1 MDAPAQDLEENGVVQ
16 TLKTLA
22 DIALNEPTGARP
34 EMPDFR
40 QGSMTAPTR
49 PEAAR
54 TSAELRL
61 IIRLQDQPYHFLEE
75 FITPGRKAEG
85 PSLPIRLGDRD
96 PPPWLP
102 AIAFRTDHGNDALDF
117 RQTIG
122 RVESGSD
129 LELWI
134 RSGQNVFR
142 ENQKHLG
149 VVHDNDFTADL
160 FCRFR

>member
-22 DIALNEPTGARP
+22 DIALNEPTGACP

-49 PEAAR
+49 PEAVR

-75 FITPGRKAEG
+75 FITPGRDITSRLHILSS
-85 PSLPIRLGDRD
+85 SL
-96 PPPWLP
+96 
-102 AIAFRTDHGNDALDF
+102 
-117 RQTIG
+117 
-122 RVESGSD
+122 
-129 LELWI
+129 
-134 RSGQNVFR
+134 
-142 ENQKHLG
+142 
-149 VVHDNDFTADL
+149 
-160 FCRFR
+160 

>member
-49 PEAAR
+49 PEAVR

-75 FITPGRKAEG
+75 FITPGRKAEWPG
-85 PSLPIRLGDRD
+85 LPVRLGDGD
-96 PPPWLP
+96 PPHWLP

-117 RQTIG
+117 F
-122 RVESGSD
+122 E
-129 LELWI
+129 
-134 RSGQNVFR
+134 
-142 ENQKHLG
+142 
-149 VVHDNDFTADL
+149 
-160 FCRFR
+160 

>member
-49 PEAAR
+49 PEAVR

-61 IIRLQDQPYHFLEE
+61 IIRLQDQPYHFLEQ
-75 FITPGRKAEG
+75 FITRGRKAEW
-85 PSLPIRLGDRD
+85 PSLPVRLRDGDTPHWRPAPPCRTGPCND
-96 PPPWLP
+96 PP
-102 AIAFRTDHGNDALDF
+102 G
-117 RQTIG
+117 
-122 RVESGSD
+122 
-129 LELWI
+129 
-134 RSGQNVFR
+134 
-142 ENQKHLG
+142 
-149 VVHDNDFTADL
+149 
-160 FCRFR
+160 